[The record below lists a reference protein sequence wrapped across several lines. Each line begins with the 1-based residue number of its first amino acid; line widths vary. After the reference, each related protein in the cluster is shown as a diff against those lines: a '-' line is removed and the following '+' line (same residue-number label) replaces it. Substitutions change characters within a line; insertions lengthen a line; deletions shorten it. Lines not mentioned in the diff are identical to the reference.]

1 MEGEVGLR
9 IMALLGEEGDT
20 LGEEVVRIKIKPE
33 AEGVRIV
40 LVRVVLALLDG
51 IRKMMDLFKLSSYRT
66 NPKYYA
72 IRPV

>member
-20 LGEEVVRIKIKPE
+20 LGEEVVRIQTKL
-33 AEGVRIV
+33 EGVGAHIV
-40 LVRVVLALLDG
+40 VVSVVLAQLEG

-66 NPKYYA
+66 NPKEL
-72 IRPV
+72 ILCD